1 MKKKITL
8 SIICFIMLS
17 ICLSSATG
25 AEQLYDLNEDGVAD
39 VLDCFIAEREIMFGN
54 SPEFEL
60 DFIDINRDG
69 SLSALDFKLFVRGVL
84 GEEPELK
91 ISDDN
96 SLVLTNFP
104 CDNYVLKY
112 ENDNVVSVYDIE
124 PNRYGVDALPKRSR
138 FSQALTDAKLLKTGE
153 DYDKMPEYLSIWI
166 LTEDPF
172 GKNQMLYSVKNHVE
186 GFPEIVYNDGVK
198 KLFLYVGGELGGEK
212 SLKDLLQYFLKSDKE
227 HALDE
232 GIEQL
237 HAIVENV
244 KGNRKVGEQYMT
256 LQDMIN
262 YEKAEARQEA
272 RAEGLAE
279 GLAEGILK
287 NIAATIKVCKNL
299 GASDEQIIQNLV
311 KEFKMTDEEAKAHLE
326 KVTIN

>member
-1 MKKKITL
+1 MSKSKPLQELNLINGFLFAASTEDPKNAEFIAKL
-8 SIICFIMLS
+8 IIER
-17 ICLSSATG
+17 ATG
-25 AEQLYDLNEDGVAD
+25 KRVKDITVTQEKPLLGLDVYYHGIRMDLYVTEYD
-39 VLDCFIAEREIMFGN
+39 
-54 SPEFEL
+54 
-60 DFIDINRDG
+60 
-69 SLSALDFKLFVRGVL
+69 
-84 GEEPELK
+84 
-91 ISDDN
+91 
-96 SLVLTNFP
+96 
-104 CDNYVLKY
+104 
-112 ENDNVVSVYDIE
+112 NDNVVSVYDIE

-212 SLKDLLQYFLKSDKE
+212 SLKDLLQYFLQSDKE

-279 GLAEGILK
+279 GLEEGRLEGLLE

-299 GASDEQIIQNLV
+299 GASDEQIIDNLV
-311 KEFKMTDEEAKAHLE
+311 KEFKLSVEEAKAHLMHC
-326 KVTIN
+326 N